1 MCSWRFAFAAALLCL
16 PVPLTNPSTTSPT
29 LITALSA
36 DPDYT
41 SLLSLLQKARLIPTL
56 NRLNGSTLFAPTND
70 AIKHYSNTLWNSVL
84 DDSTLTLA
92 DNVQEKLRQQL
103 FYHLLNYSISSPDDS
118 EPIKVL
124 KTLHFPRTSVDPP
137 SKDPP
142 PFPPWMPIPGGS
154 LGGEPQR
161 LRVASYKEGV
171 WVGVDA
177 NGKHG
182 AEVIKGQVDAGNGVL
197 LGVNRMLE
205 PPPDLATVV
214 SKLTSVSYFHSVLT
228 PEITHT
234 LNSTEALT
242 LFLPVNDAW
251 DALHPLERLYLE
263 SEYATDDL
271 NRILNM
277 HAVAEE
283 EVKWSEHF
291 DPAVNCTCPFML
303 TTIDGTKLE
312 IVVSPEKTMISS
324 ADLVEPDIY
333 ASNGVL
339 HLVSSLIIPP
349 GALQLTPEKY
359 LLALNCTNFVSLL
372 HSADLTALI
381 NDTESKYTILA
392 PKNDVLSI
400 FGHSDLPERGSEEM
414 KKLLQQALEEKGLDG
429 GRQVLA
435 VDVHEDKSDS
445 KKVFFGVLFNFHFFS
460 SCVHNK
466 PVEVNNTLLYFISRP
481 LEPPADALQTA
492 LPYLDLSSY
501 LAAVFSTSI
510 AETLKTTPRTSLL
523 IPHNSAFKRLAV
535 SSKRDLENV
544 LLHHTLDTVEYSER
558 LLNGSQHT
566 FSSVEGSDLT
576 LERMKNDTLYLSASG
591 GWAGMRTELYIRD
604 ILTQTGVIHEVS
616 DILIPRSVQL
626 TIGKLVKAAKGSTM
640 ANIVTKAG
648 FDWVLNGTA
657 PPDGSPWADQG
668 LSGVGWTLLCPT
680 DDAFKEYNLTS
691 LFEDV
696 PRLQLIVGQHLIPT
710 PVGRL
715 GNLVSADSDALNNNR
730 PLPLDDSAS
739 YKTLRSPESAYGD
752 IIFRQQ
758 DDGSNS
764 YIVGIKGAR
773 GTDGTADWARVQA
786 WGRTTTGGGTGGV
799 IQIDRVLM
807 PYQPPWRVEYGA
819 PTVIGVLGIF
829 SICAFFMGVR
839 WIWRRD
845 TTEATYEPS
854 SEAPAVEETKKQS
867 SATSE
872 SIKSFVAGGFGG
884 VAAVLV
890 GHPFDLTKT
899 RLQTAPKGAY
909 TGAVDVVKKTLA
921 KDGFSGMYRG
931 MVPPLLGVTPIF
943 AVSFWAYDM
952 SKLLIYAVTP
962 NRKNQELSIGELAV
976 AGFLSA
982 VPTTLVTAPVERAKV
997 LLQVQGQ
1004 GGNEQ
1009 KYKGVFDVIR
1019 HLYKEGGIRSIFRGS
1034 VATVARDGPG
1044 SAAYFAAYEVT
1055 KKALT
1060 PAGSSPADLNLGAVI
1075 LAGGTAGVAM
1085 WSLAIPPDVI
1095 KSRIQSA
1102 PSGTYSGFMDCA
1114 RKTISRDGVAAL
1126 WKGFGP
1132 AMARAFPANAATFL
1146 GVEASRKPKASRTLS
1161 ASEIA
1166 RNLGHFET
1174 WSTRQNMEQV
1184 SYSDIPESIKPDV
1197 DGVLNVSDKIPTA
1210 WVKKDSEKYRL
1221 ISSICRPGF
1230 LDFLSDA
1237 HKECPSLFCEDPS
1250 SIDTLALYD
1259 DLATVFKASKYLKKM
1274 CNSEEKFSEA
1284 DFAKTC
1290 DIFRTP
1296 AVSESRQRGQCPISL
1311 PQPLSSGDISSTSL
1325 RILNT
1330 KTIIPDNVILIPTA
1344 SIRHLSNTEASPY
1357 KALKAHRTVEKS
1369 GSADKA
1375 SSFRF
1380 QSTPC
1385 ANLPEI
1391 PGFEFASAFFE
1402 DKKPVHQMLE
1412 DAYRQNRMSTTSA
1425 VRHLHSLGIH
1435 VPVFGLVW
1443 ANGTVRAHVDWCKTT
1458 IIGTTEKKEIKIL
1471 SAPFPGPDDD
1481 DERTFHEWKLKRPS
1495 DILQVHFLI
1504 RNIDYWTCHGFRE
1517 KVVKGVKALELSV
1530 INGGGIYEPWKRVG
1544 VLKLAKSSSRKENR
1558 DASFSSV
1565 STLPAPSKSTR
1576 TRRK

>member
-1 MCSWRFAFAAALLCL
+1 MRLWRFAFAAALLSL
-16 PVPLTNPSTTSPT
+16 PVQLVSPAQVPLTDPSTTSTT
-29 LITALSA
+29 LVDALSA

-41 SLLSLLQKARLIPTL
+41 SLLLLLQRARLIPTL

-70 AIKHYSNTLWNSVL
+70 AIKHYSNSLWNSVL
-84 DDSTLTLA
+84 DDSTLILA

-103 FYHLLNYSISSPDDS
+103 FYHLLNYSISSLPDDS

-124 KTLHFPRTSVDPP
+124 KTLHFPRTPVDPP
-137 SKDPP
+137 SKEPP
-142 PFPPWMPIPGGS
+142 PSPPWMPIPGGS

-161 LRVASYKEGV
+161 LRVASRKEGV
-171 WVGVDA
+171 CVGVDA

-182 AEVIKGQVDAGNGVL
+182 AEVTKGQVDAGNGVL

-214 SKLTSVSYFHSVLT
+214 SKLSSVSYFHNVLT
-228 PEITHT
+228 PEITRT

-242 LFLPVNDAW
+242 LFLPVNGAW

-372 HSADLTALI
+372 HSADLTSLI
-381 NDTESKYTILA
+381 NDTETKYTILA

-414 KKLLQQALEEKGLDG
+414 KKLLQYHFIPGYWTPKKLASGMLLETALEEKGLDG
-429 GRQVLA
+429 DRQVLA

-445 KKVFFGVLFNFHFFS
+445 KKVFFGGASVIDE
-460 SCVHNK
+460 
-466 PVEVNNTLLYFISRP
+466 PIEVNNTLIYFISRP

-523 IPHNSAFKRLAV
+523 IPHNSAFKRLGLLVSAHLLAA

-558 LLNGSQHT
+558 LRNGSQHT

-576 LERMKNDTLYLSASG
+576 LERMKNGTLYLSASG

-616 DILIPRSVQL
+616 DVLIPRSVQL

-640 ANIVTKAG
+640 TNIVTKAG

-696 PRLQLIVGQHLIPT
+696 PRLQLTVGQHLIPT
-710 PVGRL
+710 PAGRL
-715 GNLVSADSDALNNNR
+715 GNLAGVDSDALNNNR
-730 PLPLDDSAS
+730 PLPLDDSAT

-807 PYQPPWRVEYGA
+807 PYQPPWWVEYGA

-829 SICAFFMGVR
+829 SICAFFLGVR
-839 WIWRRD
+839 W
-845 TTEATYEPS
+845 S
-854 SEAPAVEETKKQS
+854 SEAPAAEETLKSS

-872 SIKSFVAGGFGG
+872 SVKSFVAGGFGG

-909 TGAVDVVKKTLA
+909 TGAFDVVKKTLA
-921 KDGFSGMYRG
+921 KDGFSGLYRG

-976 AGFLSA
+976 AGFMSA
-982 VPTTLVTAPVERAKV
+982 IPTTLVTAPVERAKV

-1009 KYKGVFDVIR
+1009 KYKGVFDVIK

-1114 RKTISRDGVAAL
+1114 RKTIARDGVAAL

-1197 DGVLNVSDKIPTA
+1197 DEVLNVSGKIPIA
-1210 WVKKDSEKYRL
+1210 WVKKVKFIGWEN
-1221 ISSICRPGF
+1221 
-1230 LDFLSDA
+1230 FLSDA
-1237 HKECPSLFCEDPS
+1237 HKECPSLFCEDHS

-1311 PQPLSSGDISSTSL
+1311 PQPLLSGDISSASL

-1443 ANGTVRAHVDWCKTT
+1443 ANGTVRAHEV
-1458 IIGTTEKKEIKIL
+1458 KIL

-1517 KVVKGVKALELSV
+1517 KVVKGVKALEQSV
-1530 INGGGIYEPWKRVG
+1530 INGGGTYEPWKRVG
-1544 VLKLAKSSSRKENR
+1544 ILKLSKSSSRKENR

-1565 STLPAPSKSTR
+1565 STPPAPPKNTR
-1576 TRRK
+1576 TRRN